1 MNFYRAF
8 TNWIFGGLGRYF
20 GLQPVGPTTIDTAQS
35 PPVGFDGA
43 MQLSAVWACV
53 KLLAESLSSLPLNVY
68 ELTPRGR
75 VLAVNHPLQ
84 QLLRGKVNA
93 YQNRIEFLESV
104 ALNLVMTGNAYV
116 ALMRDAQGQ
125 VISMLPLMSA
135 QVQTTLLQDG
145 TVVHEYTNEGNVR
158 VFSGESIWHL
168 KLMGNGIVGLSVLD
182 YQRDTLNVARGAERS
197 VSKIYAN
204 GGKPSG
210 VLMIDRIL
218 NEQQREMIRE
228 NFNGI
233 TEGDQSRL
241 FVLEAHAKY
250 EPISLS
256 PQDIELLA
264 SRRFQIEEICRW
276 FGVPSV
282 MINHSATTTWGSGI
296 QTIIDG
302 FYKITLRPLAEK
314 FELGGTIALLP
325 RADRDRYELA
335 FDFEVLLRA
344 DPKARMETYAIGI
357 QNAVLTPNE
366 ARAKEGLKEDPDG
379 GLLMIQ
385 GATVPIRTAGAAPAA
400 PPPPAA

>member
-1 MNFYRAF
+1 MTFVRAF
-8 TNWIFGGLGRYF
+8 TNWLFGGLGRYF
-20 GLQPVGPTTIDTAQS
+20 GLQPVGPTTFDNTQS

-53 KLLAESLSSLPLNVY
+53 KLLAESLGSLPLHVY

-75 VLAVNHPLQ
+75 VLAVNHPLEL
-84 QLLRGKVNA
+84 LLRGKVNR

-104 ALNLVMTGNAYV
+104 ALNLVLTGNAYA
-116 ALMRDAQGQ
+116 ALERDAQGQ
-125 VISMLPLMSA
+125 VVSMIPLMSA
-135 QVQTTLLQDG
+135 QVQTVLLQDG
-145 TVVHEYTNEGNVR
+145 SVVHEYTSEGNVR
-158 VFSGESIWHL
+158 VFSGESVWHL

-182 YQRDTLNVARGAERS
+182 YQRDTLNIARGAERS
-197 VSKIYAN
+197 VNKIYAN

-210 VLMIDRIL
+210 VLMIDRVL
-218 NEQQREMIRE
+218 TDAQRDMVRA
-228 NFNGI
+228 NFNSL
-233 TEGDQSRL
+233 TEGDSQRL

-256 PQDIELLA
+256 PQDIQLLD

-276 FGVPSV
+276 YGVPSV

-325 RADRDRYELA
+325 RQDRGRYELA
-335 FDFEVLLRA
+335 FDFEALLRA
-344 DPKARMETYAIGI
+344 EPKARMETYAVAI
-357 QNAVLTPNE
+357 QNAIMTPNE
-366 ARAKEGLKEDPDG
+366 AREREGLQSAAG
-379 GLLMIQ
+379 GDSLMIQ
-385 GATVPIRTAGAAPAA
+385 GATVPITLAGNQNAPQI
-400 PPPPAA
+400 